1 MRFLI
6 VTSLKRNSVTAF
18 TLTFLLSICLG
29 ALSSPSET
37 EFSGVPQRIV
47 SLGPSLTEELY
58 LLGVEDSIVGVTVYC
73 NRPEEAQKKEKVG
86 TAIKVDVEKIISLRP
101 DVVLATTLSD
111 RDQIEKIRSLDVR
124 VITFTPCRNFHE
136 ICKQFLK
143 LGKIVGKEKKA
154 RDIVGEVRD
163 RVASVNNKVRYL
175 TRPKVFVQIG
185 AKPLYTVTEDSF
197 IQDIISLA
205 GGMNIAHDAKTGLFS
220 REEVIS
226 RNPDVII
233 IVTMGIVGEE
243 EKGIWE
249 RFKALKAVQ
258 NKRVHI
264 IDSHKICSPT
274 PLTFVESLEEITRL
288 LHPEEWRG

>member
-1 MRFLI
+1 MPFPI
-6 VTSLKRNSVTAF
+6 VTFPKRNSATAF
-18 TLTFLLSICLG
+18 TLTFLLSICLE
-29 ALSSPSET
+29 ALSSPLET
-37 EFSGVPQRIV
+37 ELSRVPQRIV

-101 DVVLATTLSD
+101 DMVLATTLSD
-111 RDQIEKIRSLDVR
+111 RDQIEKIGSLGVN
-124 VITFTPCRNFHE
+124 VVTFTPCRDFQE

-143 LGKIVGKEKKA
+143 LGKIVGEEEKA
-154 RDIVGEVRD
+154 RDIVGQVRD

-175 TRPKVFVQIG
+175 TKPKVFVQIG

-226 RNPDVII
+226 RNPDVVI

-243 EKGIWE
+243 EKRIWE

-258 NKRVHI
+258 NKRVYI

-274 PLTFVESLEEITRL
+274 PLAFVESLEEITSF
-288 LHPEEWRG
+288 LHPVK